1 MDPIRRVIAAIDA
14 ALKRHQPLL
23 QTIRE
28 LEVSIASSLALDDVS
43 IVLGD
48 TAVIAP
54 AGALVIALRL
64 DGSTVARV
72 FATAPSGADR
82 LSATGVLSEL
92 ATPLALALAW
102 RARDDDRERL
112 TRIAR
117 TDALTGISNRL
128 AFDERFESAWRR
140 CREDAAPLGIA
151 LIDVDFFKSYNDTY
165 GHTLGDRCLV
175 DIATLLAQWSRKEH
189 AFVARYGGEEFGAV
203 FENVGPAEAALAL
216 NGLLAALERRP
227 ITHAGST
234 LGRISPSTG
243 LAIAVPSA
251 GGAGSDLREE
261 ADRAMYRAKLLGR
274 NRVCVGERAT
284 AGPIV
289 SRSATPPQTRFHAT
303 PAIGREADLTRAIA
317 GLRQTRLLTLVG
329 PSGIGKSRL
338 AQEIGAASQALFAGG
353 VVYLDFALFA
363 EDADPVAALGGTL
376 DVVVGDANV
385 QESVRT
391 ALHERSALLI
401 FDNVHADGFKR
412 RVAALC
418 GELIA
423 SCPDVSIVATAPVGL
438 GCAEERVIVVPP
450 LGDAATIALLRELI
464 GVENNAGTIGV
475 GRDRAGARRIGRPR
489 RDDRAVRAPGRCGP
503 CWRATARA
511 RRSTPRARRPRVVV
525 RTLDRRSV

>member
-151 LIDVDFFKSYNDTY
+151 LIDVDFFKPITTRT
-165 GHTLGDRCLV
+165 G
-175 DIATLLAQWSRKEH
+175 ILLATGASSTSQRCSRN
-189 AFVARYGGEEFGAV
+189 GAV
-203 FENVGPAEAALAL
+203 
-216 NGLLAALERRP
+216 R
-227 ITHAGST
+227 ST
-234 LGRISPSTG
+234 RSSH
-243 LAIAVPSA
+243 
-251 GGAGSDLREE
+251 
-261 ADRAMYRAKLLGR
+261 
-274 NRVCVGERAT
+274 AT
-284 AGPIV
+284 AV
-289 SRSATPPQTRFHAT
+289 
-303 PAIGREADLTRAIA
+303 
-317 GLRQTRLLTLVG
+317 
-329 PSGIGKSRL
+329 KS
-338 AQEIGAASQALFAGG
+338 
-353 VVYLDFALFA
+353 
-363 EDADPVAALGGTL
+363 
-376 DVVVGDANV
+376 
-385 QESVRT
+385 
-391 ALHERSALLI
+391 SALCSKTS
-401 FDNVHADGFKR
+401 GRQKR
-412 RVAALC
+412 RWL
-418 GELIA
+418 
-423 SCPDVSIVATAPVGL
+423 
-438 GCAEERVIVVPP
+438 
-450 LGDAATIALLRELI
+450 
-464 GVENNAGTIGV
+464 
-475 GRDRAGARRIGRPR
+475 
-489 RDDRAVRAPGRCGP
+489 
-503 CWRATARA
+503 
-511 RRSTPRARRPRVVV
+511 
-525 RTLDRRSV
+525 

>member
-1 MDPIRRVIAAIDA
+1 
-14 ALKRHQPLL
+14 
-23 QTIRE
+23 
-28 LEVSIASSLALDDVS
+28 
-43 IVLGD
+43 
-48 TAVIAP
+48 
-54 AGALVIALRL
+54 
-64 DGSTVARV
+64 
-72 FATAPSGADR
+72 
-82 LSATGVLSEL
+82 
-92 ATPLALALAW
+92 
-102 RARDDDRERL
+102 
-112 TRIAR
+112 
-117 TDALTGISNRL
+117 
-128 AFDERFESAWRR
+128 
-140 CREDAAPLGIA
+140 
-151 LIDVDFFKSYNDTY
+151 
-165 GHTLGDRCLV
+165 
-175 DIATLLAQWSRKEH
+175 
-189 AFVARYGGEEFGAV
+189 
-203 FENVGPAEAALAL
+203 
-216 NGLLAALERRP
+216 
-227 ITHAGST
+227 
-234 LGRISPSTG
+234 
-243 LAIAVPSA
+243 VPSA

-464 GVENNAGTIGV
+464 GVENNAPEPSALVEIARALGGSAALAETIAPFV
-475 GRDRAGARRIGRPR
+475 RRDGAARVGARLRELGGRR
-489 RDDRAVRAPGRCGP
+489 LVRADLE
-503 CWRATARA
+503 
-511 RRSTPRARRPRVVV
+511 S
-525 RTLDRRSV
+525 LFEH